1 MKKII
6 VIGCPG
12 SGKSTMVF
20 KMHDILKDYAVL
32 HLDKAYHIDNNTRI
46 SSEELLK
53 IIRDF
58 AKNNEKWIIDG
69 NYISSMEER
78 ITLAD
83 SVILLDI
90 DTNTCIQ
97 NAINRS
103 KKARTPD
110 MAEGFDVSIIKDD
123 FLDFIAKFK
132 NETLPKI
139 MDLYQKYKDKKQF
152 VILHNY
158 KEVDEFLNN
167 LKPE

>member
-20 KMHDILKDYAVL
+20 KMQDILKDYAVL
-32 HLDKAYHIDNNTRI
+32 HLDKVYHIDNNTRI

-110 MAEGFDVSIIKDD
+110 MAEGFDVSIMKDD
-123 FLDFIAKFK
+123 CLDFIAKFK

>member
-20 KMHDILKDYAVL
+20 KMQDILKDYAVL
-32 HLDKAYHIDNNTRI
+32 HLDKVYHIDNNTRI

-110 MAEGFDVSIIKDD
+110 MAEGFDVSIMKDD
-123 FLDFIAKFK
+123 SLDFIAKFK

>member
-1 MKKII
+1 
-6 VIGCPG
+6 
-12 SGKSTMVF
+12 
-20 KMHDILKDYAVL
+20 
-32 HLDKAYHIDNNTRI
+32 
-46 SSEELLK
+46 
-53 IIRDF
+53 
-58 AKNNEKWIIDG
+58 
-69 NYISSMEER
+69 MEER

-139 MDLYQKYKDKKQF
+139 MDL
-152 VILHNY
+152 
-158 KEVDEFLNN
+158 
-167 LKPE
+167 